1 MKISGFMDRKNEKKR
16 ENGNKKRSWKKLL
29 DVVIILCLVITTAG
43 ITINKKNKSNAKESK
58 AISAT
63 VKTGTI
69 KESVS
74 GTGTISYA
82 DSTDIVVPADLE
94 MSEILVSE
102 GENVKKGTLLA
113 TVDETSL
120 DVCIYDV
127 KEAISDLDSTITSEQ
142 SSTTTKYITAD
153 VSGTVEKVYVKSG
166 DDIADV
172 MIENGALLL
181 IKNGSETIKVIGSDG
196 VVSGI
201 NVSEGDTVS
210 STTKVL
216 TIESEAQSGD
226 YLQAIKDREELV
238 SILEILLSIK
248 KNGGVVA
255 ATDGVVAAINITD
268 NSTSSGK
275 GSSSEGTDVTGNDSS
290 SDNSKDVTD
299 VEGSINTI
307 EAVTM
312 TYLSQGTCD
321 DSGSVVSDNSSLEY
335 SYGTAD
341 NSGASA
347 DRIQILK
354 ELKAGAGRIEGTTK
368 DMEYADKED
377 AEVWIECTD
386 EYTEVSK
393 GTWYVRYKTTDS
405 EKTSESVEIKVTE
418 EASDSSVE
426 GSDSEISSTSSAGK
440 SSLVDSTTDSTGK
453 SSLADSTT
461 DSTGKSSSVDSTTDS
476 TGKSSLADSTTDSTG
491 KSSSA
496 DGTTDSTGKS
506 SSADSTTDSTS
517 KSSSVDSSSGKS
529 SSTGSSSSGSSG
541 KSSSTGSSSSG
552 SSGKSSSSSSSSSG
566 GSSNDTSVVSTV
578 SAFTIAGGD
587 KMLVTM
593 NVDELDILSMKEG
606 LSAEVTLDAVENETY
621 EGTITTVCGTTNSS
635 DKTAQYSVEITFD
648 KTDEMLPGMNASVAV
663 IVEEA
668 SDVMT
673 VPLVA
678 VSDEGRSSY
687 VYTGYDESAGELTG
701 KTEVTL
707 GMSDEN
713 NVEIKEG
720 LSEGDTIYYIMQ
732 ESDSSDSKSGRNG
745 MSGMGISGMSGSGN
759 MKMGGER
766 PSGSNGGERPSGGN
780 GERPSG
786 SGKSKSN

>member
-1 MKISGFMDRKNEKKR
+1 MKIREYMNR
-16 ENGNKKRSWKKLL
+16 ENDKNKKRRKK
-29 DVVIILCLVITTAG
+29 VIALALVLCLVVTTAG

-58 AISAT
+58 TISAT

-341 NSGASA
+341 NSGVSA

-377 AEVWIECTD
+377 AEVWTECTD

-426 GSDSEISSTSSAGK
+426 GSDSESSSTSSAGK
-440 SSLVDSTTDSTGK
+440 SSLADSTTDSTGKSSSADSTTDSTGKSSSADSTTDSTGK

-461 DSTGKSSSVDSTTDS
+461 DST
-476 TGKSSLADSTTDSTG
+476 
-491 KSSSA
+491 
-496 DGTTDSTGKS
+496 
-506 SSADSTTDSTS
+506 S
-517 KSSSVDSSSGKS
+517 KSSPVDSSSGKS
-529 SSTGSSSSGSSG
+529 SSTGSSSSGSSGKSSSSGSGSSGSSG

-566 GSSNDTSVVSTV
+566 GSSNDTSVVSTIG
-578 SAFTIAGGD
+578 AFTIAGGD

-606 LSAEVTLDAVENETY
+606 LSAEVTLDAVENKTY

-648 KTDEMLPGMNASVAV
+648 KTDEMLSGMNASVSV
-663 IVEEA
+663 IIKEA
-668 SDVMT
+668 ADVTT

-678 VSDEGRSSY
+678 VSDEGRRSY
-687 VYTGYDESAGELTG
+687 VYTGYDEKTGELTG

-707 GMSDEN
+707 GMSDAN

-720 LSEGDTIYYIMQ
+720 LSEGDVVYYIMQ
-732 ESDSSDSKSGRNG
+732 ESESSDSKSGHNG
-745 MSGMGISGMSGSGN
+745 MNGMGISGMNGSGS

-766 PSGSNGGERPSGGN
+766 PSGSNGGEHPSGGN
-780 GERPSG
+780 GERSSG